1 MAKKKCTKAAQAIVA
16 MQKNQEILRIKEKS
30 FLHIEVFFQPH
41 VQVAFL

>member
-1 MAKKKCTKAAQAIVA
+1 MAKKKCTKATQAIVA